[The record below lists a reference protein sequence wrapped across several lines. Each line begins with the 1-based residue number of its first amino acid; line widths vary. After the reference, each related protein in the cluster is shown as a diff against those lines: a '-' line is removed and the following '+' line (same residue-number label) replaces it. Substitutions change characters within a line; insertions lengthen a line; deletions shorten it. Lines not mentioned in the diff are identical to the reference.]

1 MIEHDPILL
10 KLTSGETI
18 VGHIDNHT
26 NIYDRRFVTVKNPAM
41 LNHMRIP
48 RGNFLVESYI
58 LLPWCSFSSE
68 EYFNIPTSQIITAA
82 KVKEEL
88 KNNYIE
94 FIMRKNDKSS
104 SEEET
109 ELDFDE
115 DDAIEELLGI
125 LEGRSE
131 NDETEEEES
140 EDDRL
145 SGGGN
150 PRSSRI
156 LH

>member
-1 MIEHDPILL
+1 MIEYDPILL

-18 VGHIDNHT
+18 VGHVDSHS
-26 NIYDRRFVTVKNPAM
+26 NIYDKQFVTVKNPVI

-68 EYFNIPTSQIITAA
+68 EYFNIPTSQIITTA

-88 KNNYIE
+88 KNNYID
-94 FIMRKNDKSS
+94 FIMRKNDTSS

-109 ELDFDE
+109 VLDFDE
-115 DDAIEELLGI
+115 DDTIEEFMDI
-125 LEGRSE
+125 LQGRSE
-131 NDETEEEES
+131 NDETGEEENK
-140 EDDRL
+140 DDRD
-145 SGGGN
+145 SG
-150 PRSSRI
+150 RSNRGITRI

>member
-1 MIEHDPILL
+1 MIEYDTILL
-10 KLTSGETI
+10 KLTSGETVI
-18 VGHIDNHT
+18 GHVDNHS
-26 NIYDRRFVTVKNPAM
+26 NIYDRRFVTIKNPAI

-48 RGNFLVESYI
+48 KGNFLIESYI

-88 KNNYIE
+88 KNNYID

-109 ELDFDE
+109 VLDFDE
-115 DDAIEELLGI
+115 DDGMEEFMNT

-131 NDETEEEES
+131 DDETGEEEN
-140 EDDRL
+140 EDDRTTRRRGTG
-145 SGGGN
+145 STK
-150 PRSSRI
+150 I